1 MNLNLPSIP
10 STDPIH
16 ENWYLPSRRT
26 RRRRWRHGRTSIG
39 AMPHYSCYSIH
50 SINIHIGSYGAA
62 PWWKQSCTFTPLTSQ
77 VARTQIVIHWCDRWC
92 YWTYWTP
99 FRVKQRWTPWLL
111 YYLLRLWWWR
121 AATMAMMHLH
131 RSVDGKLSPV
141 PTAARASM
149 QCGGVQLLGLV
160 TPYPRRRRWRWIVLH
175 QIVHG
180 SRRFCV
186 Q

>member
-111 YYLLRLWWWR
+111 LSSPAMMMAGGDDGDDALTSFGRWQIVSR
-121 AATMAMMHLH
+121 PDSSARFNAMRSAAT
-131 RSVDGKLSPV
+131 RTGDPV
-141 PTAARASM
+141 SKTTTMTLNCAA
-149 QCGGVQLLGLV
+149 
-160 TPYPRRRRWRWIVLH
+160 PYCAR
-175 QIVHG
+175 
-180 SRRFCV
+180 
-186 Q
+186 